1 MKKALMLLS
10 LKDTQLEYLRTK
22 YPNVEFTTDSSDY
35 MDAEIILG
43 WKISQADEL
52 LKSTKLKWVQ
62 SKSAGVD
69 YFPLAEFAKRKIK
82 LTTASGL
89 HSRYI
94 AETVAAYL
102 LMENRGLRPVIKNPC
117 VWDEPEVYETSEQT
131 ALIFGTGN
139 IGREIARY
147 CHFFEMK
154 TIGVN
159 RHGMDDSLATDF
171 DKVISIAEFESAKDK
186 YVADY
191 VINIMPG
198 TKATNGFFNRERME
212 KIDSGYSF
220 INVGRGTS
228 VVTSDLKKLLAD
240 NYIKSAYLDVF
251 EEEPLNPDSSL
262 WHSSKIIATPHISGL
277 MAHFKDNFFPLFDDN
292 LEKYLA
298 NKELHN
304 LVDLDA
310 GY

>member
-1 MKKALMLLS
+1 MKKALILVS
-10 LKDTQLEYLRTK
+10 IKDTQLEYLRAK
-22 YPNVEFTTDSSDY
+22 YPTVEFTTDPSDY
-35 MDAEIILG
+35 LDAEIILG
-43 WKISQADEL
+43 WKISQADQL
-52 LKSTKLKWVQ
+52 LKSRKLKWVQ

-69 YFPLAEFAKRKIK
+69 YFPLEEFAKRKIK

-102 LMENRGLRPVIKNPC
+102 LIENRGLRPVIKNPG

-139 IGREIARY
+139 IGKEIARY

-159 RHGMDDSLATDF
+159 RHGADAGLADDF
-171 DKVISIAEFESAKDK
+171 DKVITMDDFESAKEK
-186 YVADY
+186 YNADY
-191 VINIMPG
+191 VINILPG
-198 TKATNGFFNRERME
+198 TKYTNGFFNKDRLE
-212 KIDSGYSF
+212 KINPGYSF

-228 VVTSDLKKLLAD
+228 VVTSDLTQMLSAD
-240 NYIKSAYLDVF
+240 YVKSAYLDVF
-251 EEEPLNPDSSL
+251 EEEPLKKDSPL
-262 WHSSKIIATPHISGL
+262 WYSPKIVATPHISGL
-277 MAHFKDNFFPLFDDN
+277 MAHFKDTFVPLFDDN

-298 NKELHN
+298 DKPLHN